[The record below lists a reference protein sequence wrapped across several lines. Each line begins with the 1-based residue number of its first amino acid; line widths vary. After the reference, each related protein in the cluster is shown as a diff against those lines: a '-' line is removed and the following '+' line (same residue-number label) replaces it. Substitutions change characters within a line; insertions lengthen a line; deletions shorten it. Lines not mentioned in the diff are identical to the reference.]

1 MGVKMADHMNP
12 RETGLL
18 EGAEVRKKKL
28 QGVALSRFVNQIE
41 LEG

>member
-12 RETGLL
+12 RERGLL
-18 EGAEVRKKKL
+18 EGAEVRKKKKL
-28 QGVALSRFVNQIE
+28 QGLSRFVNQIE